1 MSSHGGSS
9 HETDRPLRA
18 RDQLPNALPGR
29 TAQSEPQHHQ
39 GLPRCVHAPAPLLS
53 RPARRRP
60 GTIVSRP
67 HRCTPGGSVPGSPSR
82 RPACLDPHA
91 KPSPRG
97 FARVLPLCAVGSA
110 RALAAEPADP
120 RHSIA
125 ATSAPKRWIPLQGT
139 PCANPRPTRSAYP
152 GRRDAVLLSVLYDTG
167 ARVQELIDLNA
178 GDVRL
183 DSPAQVRL
191 MGKGQKMRA
200 VPLMD
205 ATVDIVRDR
214 GRENGLDRPEHAD
227 QPLFQNRQG
236 GRLTRTGVRYLL
248 QKYVEV
254 VRRDHPGFTQPVSPH
269 SLRHTK
275 GMHLLQSGVPLEI
288 IRDFLGHVD
297 VKTTEIYARANL
309 EMKRKA
315 LEKAADG
322 TPLPKIPSWTQNKTL
337 LEWLHSL

>member
-1 MSSHGGSS
+1 MKP
-9 HETDRPLRA
+9 TDFSVHVTDFLTHYLAAQRNVSPNTIKAYRDVFTLLLRYCRDVRGIVLERLSLEQIDAPLVEAFLDHLA
-18 RDQLPNALPGR
+18 RDRQVAISTQNHRLAALHAFFR
-29 TAQSEPQHHQ
+29 YVQSE
-39 GLPRCVHAPAPLLS
+39 LPERLLQS
-53 RPARRRP
+53 QQ
-60 GTIVSRP
+60 I
-67 HRCTPGGSVPGSPSR
+67 
-82 RPACLDPHA
+82 
-91 KPSPRG
+91 
-97 FARVLPLCAVGSA
+97 
-110 RALAAEPADP
+110 LA
-120 RHSIA
+120 
-125 ATSAPKRWIPLQGT
+125 IPLKRHARSSVGYLSKEYLAQILAQ
-139 PCANPRPTRSAYP
+139 PDLHTRS

-183 DSPAQVRL
+183 DPPPQVRL
-191 MGKGQKMRA
+191 LGKGRKARV
-200 VPLMD
+200 VPLMGP
-205 ATVDIVRDR
+205 TVELLRDHR
-214 GRENGLDRPEHAD
+214 RDHNLDHPEHAD

-236 GRLTRTGVRYLL
+236 GRLTRSGVRYLL
-248 QKYVEV
+248 QKYVQP

-322 TPLPKIPSWTQNKTL
+322 TPLPTIPSWTQNKTL